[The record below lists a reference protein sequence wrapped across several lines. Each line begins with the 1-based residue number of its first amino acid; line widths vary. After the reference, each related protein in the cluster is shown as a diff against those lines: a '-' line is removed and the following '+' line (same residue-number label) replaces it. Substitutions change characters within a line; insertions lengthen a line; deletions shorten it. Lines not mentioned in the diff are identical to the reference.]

1 MNKQLE
7 QTKQFMKAFGQDIQ
21 SEPTLIDFEVARLRM
36 NLIDEELRELLQAVL
51 DNNLTEV
58 ADALV
63 DLQYVLN
70 GTVLAFGMQD
80 IFDEM
85 YDEVHRS
92 NMSKLGP
99 DGKPIYRE
107 DGKILKGPKY
117 SKPNLIPILEKV
129 KNQFKL
135 DFTDYPSL
143 SQFPKTK

>member
-7 QTKQFMKAFGQDIQ
+7 QTKQFMKSFGQEIQ
-21 SEPTLIDFEVARLRM
+21 SKPTIINTQTAQLRI
-36 NLIDEELRELLQAVL
+36 NLIDEELRELFNAVS
-51 DNNLTEV
+51 DNNLTEI

-63 DLQYVLN
+63 DIQYVLS
-70 GTVLAFGMQD
+70 GTVLAFGMQN

-85 YDEVHRS
+85 FDEVHRS

-117 SKPNLIPILEKV
+117 SKPNLVPILEKG

-135 DFTDYPSL
+135 DL
-143 SQFPKTK
+143 